1 MTEYLL
7 TKWAHILSSTL
18 LFGTGIGSAFY
29 LLVSTLRRDTVV
41 VAAVAR
47 MVVLADLL
55 FTATTAVLQPLS
67 GFWMVHLGKLPLDQ
81 PWLKWSIWLYVV
93 AMACWLPVVWL
104 QIRLRDLAVAAAA
117 RHEPLPRAYDRLFV
131 WWVALGVPALL
142 SFLAIFWLM
151 VSKQSFPG

>member
-7 TKWAHILSSTL
+7 TKWVHILSSTL

-47 MVVLADLL
+47 IVVLADLL

-67 GFWMVHLGKLPLDQ
+67 GFWMVHLGRLPLDQ
-81 PWLKWSIWLYVV
+81 PWLEWSIWLYVV
-93 AMACWLPVVWL
+93 AVACWLPVVWL
-104 QIRLRDLAVAAAA
+104 QIRLRDIAVAAAA
-117 RHEPLPRAYDRLFV
+117 RHEPLPRAYDRLFA

-151 VSKQSFPG
+151 VAKPTL